1 MMEAVHRYEGTV
13 NQVMGDGIM
22 ALFGAPV
29 AHEDHAVRACYA
41 ALDLQAALRR
51 YAEELRRT
59 HGVDVQVRVGL
70 NSGEVVVRAIGSDL
84 RMDYSAVGQTTH
96 LAARMEQLAR
106 PGVTLLTADTLRLAE
121 GYVEVTPLG
130 PVPLKGLADPIEV
143 YELAGLG
150 LVRSRLG
157 AAAARGLTRFVGR
170 DAELEQLRQAL
181 GHAGA
186 GHGQLVAI
194 VGEPGVGKSR
204 LVWEVT
210 HSHRTHGWLVLHASS
225 VSYGKATPPFLAVKS
240 AILNPR
246 NRERGLPD
254 INAVVTLLDSVT
266 GLPLAIVDGDW
277 VTAVRTAGLS
287 AVAARRLARPD
298 ASTAAFIGCG
308 MQARSHLHA
317 FAALFPL
324 RRIRAFGGRENRDA
338 LCREAEAGGLSA
350 AASESARDAVR
361 DADLVITSVTFS
373 PQLAP
378 FLDAR
383 WLQPGCFATM
393 TDLGASWLP
402 DGMSAFDRIVIDD
415 REQEA
420 QMPKPLVDLALV
432 AGDLTGLVNGDV
444 PGRRS
449 AAEKT
454 AFIFRGLALG
464 DLAVAAL
471 AYQRARL
478 SGKGLEIA
486 RE

>member
-1 MMEAVHRYEGTV
+1 
-13 NQVMGDGIM
+13 
-22 ALFGAPV
+22 
-29 AHEDHAVRACYA
+29 
-41 ALDLQAALRR
+41 
-51 YAEELRRT
+51 
-59 HGVDVQVRVGL
+59 
-70 NSGEVVVRAIGSDL
+70 
-84 RMDYSAVGQTTH
+84 MDERDSLLYLSQK
-96 LAARMEQLAR
+96 
-106 PGVTLLTADTLRLAE
+106 TLE
-121 GYVEVTPLG
+121 
-130 PVPLKGLADPIEV
+130 GLALSTDEVIESI
-143 YELAGLG
+143 EHAIRG
-150 LVRSRLG
+150 RSRAQVWNVPKAVIQPPDGRYMTATLS
-157 AAAARGLTRFVGR
+157 AA
-170 DAELEQLRQAL
+170 DD
-181 GHAGA
+181 
-186 GHGQLVAI
+186 
-194 VGEPGVGKSR
+194 
-204 LVWEVT
+204 
-210 HSHRTHGWLVLHASS
+210 
-225 VSYGKATPPFLAVKS
+225 PPFLAVKS

-266 GLPLAIVDGDW
+266 GLPLAIVDGNW

-324 RRIRAFGGRENRDA
+324 RRIRAFGRGRENRDA

-383 WLQPGCFATM
+383 WLQPGCCFATV

>member
-1 MMEAVHRYEGTV
+1 
-13 NQVMGDGIM
+13 
-22 ALFGAPV
+22 
-29 AHEDHAVRACYA
+29 
-41 ALDLQAALRR
+41 
-51 YAEELRRT
+51 
-59 HGVDVQVRVGL
+59 
-70 NSGEVVVRAIGSDL
+70 
-84 RMDYSAVGQTTH
+84 MDERDSLLYLSQK
-96 LAARMEQLAR
+96 
-106 PGVTLLTADTLRLAE
+106 TLE
-121 GYVEVTPLG
+121 
-130 PVPLKGLADPIEV
+130 GLALSTDEVIESI
-143 YELAGLG
+143 EHAIRG
-150 LVRSRLG
+150 RSRAQVWNAPKAVIQPPNGRYMTAMLS
-157 AAAARGLTRFVGR
+157 AA
-170 DAELEQLRQAL
+170 DD
-181 GHAGA
+181 
-186 GHGQLVAI
+186 
-194 VGEPGVGKSR
+194 
-204 LVWEVT
+204 
-210 HSHRTHGWLVLHASS
+210 
-225 VSYGKATPPFLAVKS
+225 PPFLAVKS

-324 RRIRAFGGRENRDA
+324 RRIRAFGRGRENRDA

-383 WLQPGCFATM
+383 WLQPGCFATV